1 MIILE
6 FLWYSWWK
14 KNQKWVKFSRKI
26 YNMIQTQFHAKI
38 QVLKTDNAR
47 DYINFILGEFLLK
60 EGIVHQSSCINTP
73 QQNRIAE
80 RKNGHLLEV
89 ARVLMISSYVPNFF
103 GEKLYLRQPIS
114 SIECF
119 LVSWVSKYSAK
130 SFSNHNLTLDPFLPF
145 HWRYLVTQPLFTF
158 PNNLEV
164 SLILGPLSVFS

>member
-1 MIILE
+1 
-6 FLWYSWWK
+6 
-14 KNQKWVKFSRKI
+14 
-26 YNMIQTQFHAKI
+26 MIQTQFHAKI

-103 GEKLYLRQPIS
+103 WREVVLTTTYLINRMLSCVLSFQIQ
-114 SIECF
+114 CKVF
-119 LVSWVSKYSAK
+119 LK
-130 SFSNHNLTLDPFLPF
+130 S
-145 HWRYLVTQPLFTF
+145 
-158 PNNLEV
+158 
-164 SLILGPLSVFS
+164 